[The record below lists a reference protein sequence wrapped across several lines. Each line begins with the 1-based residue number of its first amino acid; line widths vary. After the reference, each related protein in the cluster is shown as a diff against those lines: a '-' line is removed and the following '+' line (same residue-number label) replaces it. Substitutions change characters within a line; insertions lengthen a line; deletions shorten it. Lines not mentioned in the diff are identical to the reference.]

1 MNIVRIV
8 LQLVLIALSVFGI
21 STLMEFYK
29 KNIRKDKAGVWEIR
43 LISGAISI
51 LAAVGFKITGLFTPI
66 ITAIFT
72 NLTPWIDV
80 ALYAVVIFF
89 LQLEADMKTLK
100 AIVRFSTNAVLTEKG
115 AVVEEIKKFMLDFNT
130 KTKLN
135 ITLIVNVL
143 KAIGLTEET
152 VEGYLV
158 EIGVDEIRREVIIEA
173 FKEASKEKK

>member
-21 STLMEFYK
+21 SALVEFYK
-29 KNIRKDKAGVWEIR
+29 KNIRKDQAKVWEIR
-43 LISGAISI
+43 LVSGALSVI
-51 LAAVGFKITGLFTPI
+51 AAVGFKVTGLFTPI

-72 NLTPWIDV
+72 ELTPWIDV

-100 AIVRFSTNAVLTEKG
+100 AIVRFSTSTVLSEKE
-115 AVVEEIKKFMLDFNT
+115 AVVAELQKFMLDFNT

-135 ITLIVNVL
+135 VSLIVNVL
-143 KAIGLTEET
+143 KALGLTEET
-152 VEGYLV
+152 VEGYLT
-158 EIGVDEIRREVIIEA
+158 EIGVDEIRRAVLVEA
-173 FKEASKEKK
+173 FKEANK

>member
-21 STLMEFYK
+21 SALVEFYK
-29 KNIRKDKAGVWEIR
+29 KNIRKDQAKVWEIR
-43 LISGAISI
+43 LVSGALSVI
-51 LAAVGFKITGLFTPI
+51 AAVGFKVTGLFTPI

-72 NLTPWIDV
+72 DLTPWIDV

-100 AIVRFSTNAVLTEKG
+100 AIVRFSTSTVLSEKE
-115 AVVEEIKKFMLDFNT
+115 AVVAELQKFMLDFNT

-135 ITLIVNVL
+135 VSLIVNVL
-143 KAIGLTEET
+143 KALGLTEET
-152 VEGYLV
+152 VEGYLT
-158 EIGVDEIRREVIIEA
+158 EIGVDEIRRAVLVEA
-173 FKEASKEKK
+173 FKEANK

>member
-21 STLMEFYK
+21 SALVEFYK
-29 KNIRKDKAGVWEIR
+29 KNIRRDQAKVWEIR
-43 LISGAISI
+43 LVSGALSVI
-51 LAAVGFKITGLFTPI
+51 AAVGFKVTGLFTPI

-72 NLTPWIDV
+72 ELTPWIDV

-100 AIVRFSTNAVLTEKG
+100 AIVRFSTSTVLTEKE
-115 AVVEEIKKFMLDFNT
+115 AVVAELQKFMLDFNT

-135 ITLIVNVL
+135 VSLIVNVL
-143 KAIGLTEET
+143 KALGLTEET
-152 VEGYLV
+152 VEGYLT
-158 EIGVDEIRREVIIEA
+158 EIGVDEIRRAVLVEA
-173 FKEASKEKK
+173 FKEANK

>member
-21 STLMEFYK
+21 SALVEFYK
-29 KNIRKDKAGVWEIR
+29 KNIRKDHAKVWEIR
-43 LISGAISI
+43 LVSGALSVI
-51 LAAVGFKITGLFTPI
+51 AAVGFKVTGLFTPI

-72 NLTPWIDV
+72 ELTPWIDV

-100 AIVRFSTNAVLTEKG
+100 AIVRFSTSTVLTEKE
-115 AVVEEIKKFMLDFNT
+115 AVVAELQKFMLDFNT

-135 ITLIVNVL
+135 VSLIVNVL
-143 KAIGLTEET
+143 KALGLTEET
-152 VEGYLV
+152 VEGYLT
-158 EIGVDEIRREVIIEA
+158 EIGVDEIRRAVLVEA
-173 FKEASKEKK
+173 FKEANK

>member
-21 STLMEFYK
+21 SALVEFYK
-29 KNIRKDKAGVWEIR
+29 KNIRKDQAKVWEIR
-43 LISGAISI
+43 LVSGALSVI
-51 LAAVGFKITGLFTPI
+51 AAVGFKVTGLFTPI

-72 NLTPWIDV
+72 ELTPWIDV

-100 AIVRFSTNAVLTEKG
+100 AIVRFSTSTVLTEKE
-115 AVVEEIKKFMLDFNT
+115 AVVAELQKFMLDFNT

-135 ITLIVNVL
+135 VSLIVNVL
-143 KAIGLTEET
+143 KALGLTEET
-152 VEGYLV
+152 VEGYLT
-158 EIGVDEIRREVIIEA
+158 EIGVDEIRRAVLVEA
-173 FKEASKEKK
+173 FKEANK